1 MDGGS
6 ARIRARLA
14 GLLYL
19 VLMVAAMF
27 AEAGMRGSL
36 IVSGD
41 AAATA
46 RNILSHEGLFR
57 LGGGAD
63 LLSFLCDTALAGL
76 LYGLLKPAGS
86 GLALQAAIFR
96 AVYSALAA
104 SLTFSLFV
112 VPSILHGA
120 GLGAFT
126 LPQIQALALV
136 MIKVHSAGYNVA
148 LVFFGIHIVLIGALI
163 VRAPY
168 LPAWLGWLLGVAGV
182 CYLVNSG
189 LNLLAPRYSLY
200 PFILLP
206 GLVAEGALMLW
217 LLIVGVS
224 TAKWPAGP
232 APQVEHPVGA

>member
-1 MDGGS
+1 MDGRS
-6 ARIRARLA
+6 AKARARLA

-19 VLMVAAMF
+19 VLMAAAMF
-27 AEAGMRGSL
+27 AEAGVRGNL

-46 RNILSHEGLFR
+46 RNILAQEGLFR
-57 LGGGAD
+57 LGGAAD
-63 LLSFLCDTALAGL
+63 LLSFVCDTALAGL
-76 LYGLLKPAGS
+76 LYGLLKPAGP

-96 AVYSALAA
+96 IVYSALAA

-112 VPSILHGA
+112 VPAILHGA

-126 LPQIQALALV
+126 PPQVQALAMV
-136 MIKVHSAGYNVA
+136 MLKLHSAGYNIA
-148 LVFFGIHIVLIGALI
+148 LVFFGIHVVLIGALT

-168 LPAWLGWLLGVAGV
+168 LPSWLGWLLALAGA

-189 LNLLAPRYSLY
+189 VNLLAPRYSLY

-206 GLVAEGALMLW
+206 GLVAEGALTLW
-217 LLIVGVS
+217 LLIAGVNA
-224 TAKWPAGP
+224 AKWPADD
-232 APQVEHPVGA
+232 